1 MFTHL
6 LVPMDCSESAEA
18 ALKVG
23 IELAQKFN
31 SRVTLLHVLV
41 NIPHASIIEAESHDN
56 LLDSV
61 RRTAYERAVSYLEG
75 KEAYIRSQGITYVD
89 HHIVESS
96 SPADAILSAGEKLAC
111 DAMVMSTHGRTGL
124 NRWVFGSVA
133 ERVVRASTIPIVLI
147 RAHNEQNS

>member
-1 MFTHL
+1 
-6 LVPMDCSESAEA
+6 MDCSNPSEA

-31 SRVTLLHVLV
+31 SKVTLLHVLV

-61 RRTAYERAVSYLEG
+61 RRTAYERVVSYLEA
-75 KEAYIRSQGITYVD
+75 KEAFIRSQGIAQVG

-96 SPADAILSAGEKLAC
+96 SPADAILSTGEELAC
-111 DAMVMSTHGRTGL
+111 DAMVMSTHGRTGI

-133 ERVVRASTIPIVLI
+133 ERVVRASKIPIVLI
-147 RAHNEQNS
+147 RAHNEPNG